1 MVEEESAARS
11 AKRPKITSPTA
22 DEAVPETDP
31 PQSATNEQVQE
42 DSVGENGAASVA
54 EEQHHVKK
62 VPEEAEANSE
72 QDATKPGPAVLK
84 EPEPIPEDLS
94 TAVPVP
100 VDASVLERLAD
111 QILDINIQT
120 TSKEL
125 TSSINDPDSNTGKE
139 YVQLFAKFTAS
150 KQQFSGTRPFIS
162 PPDLGLSASK
172 YVGICRRINLATFVT
187 SLFFGGVSLEELDNY
202 FLFTFLPRGGTLS
215 KLAASLWIELKTQA
229 FVAAVVGSD
238 PRPPSAILSILFTE
252 DVQHRLLDVRP
263 GVEELAPSEEE
274 FMNNL
279 RSRRMH
285 LEAES
290 TRGAPLALA
299 QNYPWINLLDNAV
312 SYISILKLDDHKLTG
327 SERLLLKPRQDATQR
342 GADTSLSHS
351 NGSDK
356 NSTSHSGATTA
367 YLDTPEESFKH
378 RLARCALSA
387 IQAQGVPFVS
397 TFASTRLNGV
407 RSCLLLMLICST
419 AIVRLLLPAN
429 LHFGLQKLT

>member
-1 MVEEESAARS
+1 MRRTVTRSGRSLLPQDVVEEESAARS
-11 AKRPKITSPTA
+11 AKRPKIASPKP
-22 DEAVPETDP
+22 DEAVSQTNPIP
-31 PQSATNEQVQE
+31 PTTNDQVQE
-42 DSVGENGAASVA
+42 GLTGEQRAASVA
-54 EEQHHVKK
+54 EEHNHATKLMEE
-62 VPEEAEANSE
+62 EEADSGQA
-72 QDATKPGPAVLK
+72 ATVIGPVISK
-84 EPEPIPEDLS
+84 EPEPGPEDFS
-94 TAVPVP
+94 TAAPVP
-100 VDASVLERLAD
+100 VDASELERLAD

-120 TSKEL
+120 SSKEL
-125 TSSINDPDSNTGKE
+125 ASSISDTDSDTGKE
-139 YVQLFAKFTAS
+139 YVQLYTRFTAS

-215 KLAASLWIELKTQA
+215 KLAGSLWIELKTQA

-274 FMNNL
+274 FMDNM
-279 RSRRMH
+279 RSRRKL

-290 TRGAPLALA
+290 AKGAPLALA
-299 QNYPWINLLDNAV
+299 QSYPWMELLENAV

-327 SERLLLKPRQDATQR
+327 SERLLLKPRQDAAQR
-342 GADTSLSHS
+342 GADNSLSQS
-351 NGSDK
+351 NGSDR
-356 NSTSHSGATTA
+356 NSPSHLATATG

-378 RLARCALSA
+378 RLARCALLA

-397 TFASTRLNGV
+397 AFYFD
-407 RSCLLLMLICST
+407 SC
-419 AIVRLLLPAN
+419 V
-429 LHFGLQKLT
+429 